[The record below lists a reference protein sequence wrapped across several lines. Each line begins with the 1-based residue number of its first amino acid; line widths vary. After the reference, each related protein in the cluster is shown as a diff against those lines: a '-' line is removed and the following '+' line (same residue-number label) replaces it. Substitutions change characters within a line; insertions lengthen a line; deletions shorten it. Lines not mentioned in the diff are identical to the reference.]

1 MRKKLTSAARC
12 AIKMR
17 SQEKDRSKAIKCLER
32 DLINGSL
39 HCFGHHEKCSADFC
53 KTVQEKGN
61 ETASTSAE
69 DSSAQDSS
77 AEDSSAEENV
87 LEDVDPECSKLPV
100 GKVKYDHT
108 SCYTGVVNDQCTM
121 WVDTMDEDAAVLEDA
136 SNGAKH
142 PVPVSDELLH
152 DIQVCVSSL
161 VAKAPQ
167 LIGNFTTNLAE
178 GWMNIRCKFDG
189 GKVINRSQSGSW
201 DFRCMGAGLQQ
212 NLGHE
217 WGPGAFSEMTD
228 SAINPVYQNAS
239 RVLAKKTAKDRK
251 RKATTKAKE
260 RRRKSKYSKKDDSV
274 QARKAYSRHDGAT
287 VPEEVTEDVL
297 PEILEELKQSYYDRK
312 VQVTKEKSTDIAC
325 KTAEQGSELWK
336 QERMKRLTASVV
348 GGVCKMRATT
358 SKAKKVENLLYWQ
371 QSYYVGM

>member
-1 MRKKLTSAARC
+1 
-12 AIKMR
+12 
-17 SQEKDRSKAIKCLER
+17 
-32 DLINGSL
+32 
-39 HCFGHHEKCSADFC
+39 
-53 KTVQEKGN
+53 
-61 ETASTSAE
+61 
-69 DSSAQDSS
+69 
-77 AEDSSAEENV
+77 
-87 LEDVDPECSKLPV
+87 
-100 GKVKYDHT
+100 
-108 SCYTGVVNDQCTM
+108 
-121 WVDTMDEDAAVLEDA
+121 
-136 SNGAKH
+136 
-142 PVPVSDELLH
+142 
-152 DIQVCVSSL
+152 
-161 VAKAPQ
+161 
-167 LIGNFTTNLAE
+167 
-178 GWMNIRCKFDG
+178 MNIRCKFDG

-297 PEILEELKQSYYDRK
+297 PEILEELKQSYYDTK

-325 KTAEQGSELWK
+325 KTAKQGSELWK

-358 SKAKKVENLLYWQ
+358 SKAKKVENLLYSKFRGNKATMYGNVMEPVAQ
-371 QSYYVGM
+371 DEYVQYQNLHGHPNLKAERIGLVISVETPYIAASPDARVNDPTYVPQDEACQSKTFFLQKIKQNGETKYTLKRRHDYYYQVQCQLYCENKEWCDFVVRTEVDISIERIHRDRKWWKEQVQPKLNDFYFNALLPELACPRYRQGGIREPK